1 MHRKYTSM
9 KNALSVYGAGTQRRH
24 RPVER
29 DPSHP
34 DFQSIASKYQHD
46 PERSRQR
53 MRMREE
59 RLRARESYDL
69 EEGGRLQSNNTVKL
83 RTNTFNSKS
92 FKYMRRQPTIV
103 QYDPEDLQDAANAA
117 AAAASAT
124 AAPTSAASGLG
135 LNSNNNNNNNNVVKS
150 GRAISGKPNSV
161 NFNEIGMVTS
171 SSSPTNSVIHRRI
184 KLKPSS
190 SNSVV
195 EMAEDGPGKK
205 MQLKKPLEIYID
217 GPFGAPSSNIFR
229 AEHAVL
235 IGTGIGVTPFASILQ
250 SIMHRYWEV
259 KRQCPQCQFQWSDE
273 ISSTLNYH
281 LKKVRSIGTS
291 TYLCFYTC
299 MSGFWWCLVL
309 TENRIL

>member
-9 KNALSVYGAGTQRRH
+9 KNAFSVYGGANKH

-69 EEGGRLQSNNTVKL
+69 EEGHGHGGLHKAAGLHGSSRFHAKQNTI
-83 RTNTFNSKS
+83 NSKS
-92 FKYMRRQPTIV
+92 FRYMRRQPTMV
-103 QYDPEDLQDAANAA
+103 QYD
-117 AAAASAT
+117 SADQKND
-124 AAPTSAASGLG
+124 
-135 LNSNNNNNNNNVVKS
+135 NSVKSENNNHSDVGLPGPGSSPRSK
-150 GRAISGKPNSV
+150 V
-161 NFNEIGMVTS
+161 NFEDIS
-171 SSSPTNSVIHRRI
+171 LHRRS
-184 KLKPSS
+184 KVKPSV
-190 SNSVV
+190 SNAMT

-250 SIMHRYWEV
+250 SVSRHNYFCSRDTFATIAGG
-259 KRQCPQCQFQWSDE
+259 KFSL
-273 ISSTLNYH
+273 TL
-281 LKKVRSIGTS
+281 L
-291 TYLCFYTC
+291 
-299 MSGFWWCLVL
+299 
-309 TENRIL
+309 

>member
-1 MHRKYTSM
+1 MAENENIYHTVKCKPISHFPFHCRTMQRKYTSM
-9 KNALSVYGAGTQRRH
+9 KNAFSVYGGANKH

-69 EEGGRLQSNNTVKL
+69 EEGHGLHKHSANAGHGLHGSSRFHAKQNTI
-83 RTNTFNSKS
+83 NSKS
-92 FKYMRRQPTIV
+92 FRYMRRQPTMV
-103 QYDPEDLQDAANAA
+103 QYDSAGSDQKNDNLIKSENNNSEVQALGSPGKAMANANA
-117 AAAASAT
+117 
-124 AAPTSAASGLG
+124 
-135 LNSNNNNNNNNVVKS
+135 
-150 GRAISGKPNSV
+150 RAKV
-161 NFNEIGMVTS
+161 NFEEIS
-171 SSSPTNSVIHRRI
+171 LHRRS
-184 KLKPSS
+184 KVKPSV
-190 SNSVV
+190 SNAMT

-250 SIMHRYWEV
+250 SVSHI
-259 KRQCPQCQFQWSDE
+259 
-273 ISSTLNYH
+273 TLT
-281 LKKVRSIGTS
+281 TS
-291 TYLCFYTC
+291 AHAKTNTFATIFCTFTDC
-299 MSGFWWCLVL
+299 R
-309 TENRIL
+309 TQ

>member
-1 MHRKYTSM
+1 MLIIFSSTFACALFRTMHRKYTSM
-9 KNALSVYGAGTQRRH
+9 KNALSVYGGANRH

-29 DPSHP
+29 DPSNP

-69 EEGGRLQSNNTVKL
+69 EEAKGHTCHMKKANTI
-83 RTNTFNSKS
+83 NSKS
-92 FKYMRRQPTIV
+92 FRYMRRQPTMV
-103 QYDPEDLQDAANAA
+103 QYDPDDLLEARNEANNNQDKSKQVNT
-117 AAAASAT
+117 S
-124 AAPTSAASGLG
+124 SAAS
-135 LNSNNNNNNNNVVKS
+135 
-150 GRAISGKPNSV
+150 V
-161 NFNEIGMVTS
+161 NFEEIS
-171 SSSPTNSVIHRRI
+171 LRR
-184 KLKPSS
+184 KVKPSTSNS
-190 SNSVV
+190 SSVV

-250 SIMHRYWEV
+250 S
-259 KRQCPQCQFQWSDE
+259 
-273 ISSTLNYH
+273 
-281 LKKVRSIGTS
+281 VRSS
-291 TYLCFYTC
+291 L
-299 MSGFWWCLVL
+299 S
-309 TENRIL
+309 

>member
-9 KNALSVYGAGTQRRH
+9 KNALSVYGGANRH

-29 DPSHP
+29 DPSNP

-69 EEGGRLQSNNTVKL
+69 EEAKGHTCHMKKANTI
-83 RTNTFNSKS
+83 NSKS
-92 FKYMRRQPTIV
+92 FRYMRRQPTMV
-103 QYDPEDLQDAANAA
+103 QYDPDDLHEARNEA
-117 AAAASAT
+117 
-124 AAPTSAASGLG
+124 
-135 LNSNNNNNNNNVVKS
+135 NNNNGNDQESKS
-150 GRAISGKPNSV
+150 KATPASV
-161 NFNEIGMVTS
+161 NFEEIS
-171 SSSPTNSVIHRRI
+171 LRR
-184 KLKPSS
+184 KVKPST
-190 SNSVV
+190 SNSSVV

-250 SIMHRYWEV
+250 SV
-259 KRQCPQCQFQWSDE
+259 SK
-273 ISSTLNYH
+273 L
-281 LKKVRSIGTS
+281 
-291 TYLCFYTC
+291 
-299 MSGFWWCLVL
+299 
-309 TENRIL
+309 

>member
-1 MHRKYTSM
+1 M
-9 KNALSVYGAGTQRRH
+9 KNALSVYGGANKH

-69 EEGGRLQSNNTVKL
+69 EEGGLLKNSKSGFHQCHGSSFSKQNTI
-83 RTNTFNSKS
+83 NSKS
-92 FKYMRRQPTIV
+92 FRYMRRQPTMV
-103 QYDPEDLQDAANAA
+103 QYDPVDLNEAKEKSEKSED
-117 AAAASAT
+117 
-124 AAPTSAASGLG
+124 
-135 LNSNNNNNNNNVVKS
+135 NNNVNGNGLKS
-150 GRAISGKPNSV
+150 KV
-161 NFNEIGMVTS
+161 NFEEISLHQAAVTHGHS
-171 SSSPTNSVIHRRI
+171 NRLNRDRLKV
-184 KLKPSS
+184 KPSN
-190 SNSVV
+190 SNAMT

-250 SIMHRYWEV
+250 SVRG
-259 KRQCPQCQFQWSDE
+259 
-273 ISSTLNYH
+273 
-281 LKKVRSIGTS
+281 LKPFFCSLVNFYLIDHAPVLASQTSMPSVSIP
-291 TYLCFYTC
+291 
-299 MSGFWWCLVL
+299 V
-309 TENRIL
+309 E

>member
-1 MHRKYTSM
+1 MGTAGANTMVIFRTMHRKYTSM
-9 KNALSVYGAGTQRRH
+9 KNALSVYGGANKH

-69 EEGGRLQSNNTVKL
+69 EEGGLLKNSSGNAGKSGFHQCHGSSFSKQNTI
-83 RTNTFNSKS
+83 NSKS
-92 FKYMRRQPTIV
+92 FRYMRRQPTMV
-103 QYDPEDLQDAANAA
+103 QYDPVDLNEAKEKSEKSED
-117 AAAASAT
+117 
-124 AAPTSAASGLG
+124 
-135 LNSNNNNNNNNVVKS
+135 NNNVNGNGLKS
-150 GRAISGKPNSV
+150 KV
-161 NFNEIGMVTS
+161 NFEEISLHQAAVTHGHS
-171 SSSPTNSVIHRRI
+171 NRHHHRDRL
-184 KLKPSS
+184 KVKPSN
-190 SNSVV
+190 SNAMT

-250 SIMHRYWEV
+250 SVRG
-259 KRQCPQCQFQWSDE
+259 
-273 ISSTLNYH
+273 
-281 LKKVRSIGTS
+281 LKPFFACSLVNFYLIDHAPVLASQTSMPSVSIP
-291 TYLCFYTC
+291 
-299 MSGFWWCLVL
+299 V
-309 TENRIL
+309 E